1 MTCLDI
7 AIDSASWTGIK
18 DETEGRVKSVSLIF
32 RDRLTLTA
40 ALVAVYKYLQ
50 ESSHREASLR
60 LPSQITV
67 DRALLLYVLHLS
79 EPYGHSSDVK
89 LQQLCFLC
97 ELQTFAKGF
106 KAFHF
111 EFFRF
116 AYGAFSKDLDNDLT
130 SLRRKGRIENFTL
143 SDQAKEEA
151 IPLFLKATE
160 GVESNAKV
168 KEIIDAVV
176 SVYGSQDV
184 GAITA
189 SVEAVQLSTPQDPE
203 SKIPIRDIVFHT
215 TLLVPHRID
224 VQAEFILPPAMLTK
238 LNAALGYD
246 NRSAID
252 AQSW

>member
-1 MTCLDI
+1 M
-7 AIDSASWTGIK
+7 
-18 DETEGRVKSVSLIF
+18 
-32 RDRLTLTA
+32 
-40 ALVAVYKYLQ
+40 
-50 ESSHREASLR
+50 R

-67 DRALLLYVLHLS
+67 DRVLLLYVLHLA
-79 EPYGHSSDVK
+79 EPYGHLSDVK

-97 ELQTFAKGF
+97 ELQTFAKGL

-130 SLRRKGRIENFTL
+130 SLRRKGRIENFTV

-151 IPLFLKATE
+151 IPLFLSATKE
-160 GVESNAKV
+160 VEPNEKV
-168 KEIIDAVV
+168 KDIIDAVV
-176 SVYGSQDV
+176 AVYGPQDT

-189 SVEAVQLSTPQDPE
+189 SVEKVQLSTPQDPDV
-203 SKIPIRDIVFHT
+203 KIPIRDIVFHT

-224 VQAEFILPPAMLTK
+224 VQAEFTLASAMLAK

-246 NRSAID
+246 SRSAIE